1 MIRGELVPQPPVSKP
16 SSLSNVNLISYLKKR
31 VRFCKAGQIAYHIE
45 SWKQITSDKTIL
57 QIVRGDIIKCQQ
69 TLPVQ
74 ISHQYNSVS
83 RGRVPL
89 IEKELKSLIEKQ
101 VIVHSDNQA
110 GQFIS
115 PIFSIPKSD
124 AKIRLI

>member
-1 MIRGELVPQPPVSKP
+1 M
-16 SSLSNVNLISYLKKR
+16 
-31 VRFCKAGQIAYHIE
+31 
-45 SWKQITSDKTIL
+45 
-57 QIVRGDIIKCQQ
+57 QIVRGDIITFQQ

-74 ISHQYNSVS
+74 ISYQYNSVS
-83 RGRVPL
+83 RGHVPL

-101 VIVHSDNQA
+101 VSVHSDNQA